1 MNKINWCLNV
11 KNGIEKI
18 EPNKN
23 LAAGYILKAEEA
35 LETSILA
42 KSKDWKIS
50 AAYYTIYFSL
60 YSLLMRAGIK
70 CEIHSCT
77 IEFAKQFLKEI
88 LSEDDLEILDDAF
101 KARNDAQYYLN
112 KDVPDKTYERLL
124 KKAPEFLVK
133 CKNAKLEENAV
144 KKIRKALDDHTSK
157 D

>member
-1 MNKINWCLNV
+1 
-11 KNGIEKI
+11 
-18 EPNKN
+18 
-23 LAAGYILKAEEA
+23 
-35 LETSILA
+35 
-42 KSKDWKIS
+42 
-50 AAYYTIYFSL
+50 
-60 YSLLMRAGIK
+60 MRAGIK